1 MESFFIIFLCLFAI
15 YFIGALSPHNWNRR
29 TFIVAFFFL
38 FILSAFRA
46 PSIGNDTQNYIDI
59 FQNISELMTSETRY
73 EIGYLYLNDFIYN
86 HVSDSYR
93 IFFIITSAFI
103 YFSFGRFIL
112 KYSKTPWLSLMIF
125 MYYGFF
131 SFSISGL
138 RQTIAMAICTYALS
152 ALIDNKKILSC
163 LIICFAS
170 LFHSSAILF
179 IAILIFP
186 YLKLSDKTIAILF
199 ATTIFIAS
207 VFNIVLSDFLSIFGQ
222 YEHYTDNDSMYSTGG
237 VRIASIFNALICT
250 LVFIYGYAK
259 LKFLFRHS
267 DNDVEDTQ
275 YSNKIFLFC
284 LAISSAIYILS
295 LQFNMLDRIALYY
308 NMAALIILPNA
319 IYMLKPIN
327 TKTITAISVIL
338 FFISYQLII
347 AINRPEWNNIYPY
360 KFEFL

>member
-15 YFIGALSPHNWNRR
+15 YFIGALNPRNWNRK
-29 TFIVAFFFL
+29 TFIAAFFFL

-86 HVSDSYR
+86 HISDSYR
-93 IFFIITSAFI
+93 AFFIITSAFI

-112 KYSKTPWLSLMIF
+112 KYSKMPWLSLMIF
-125 MYYGFF
+125 MYYIFF
-131 SFSISGL
+131 SFTLCAL
-138 RQTIAMAICTYALS
+138 RQSIAMAICTYALS

-170 LFHSSAILF
+170 IFHSTAILF
-179 IAILIFP
+179 IVILIIP
-186 YLKLSDKTIAILF
+186 YLKLSNKTIVTLF
-199 ATTIFIAS
+199 AITIFTAS
-207 VFNIVLSDFLSIFGQ
+207 IFNIVLSDFLSIFEQ

-250 LVFIYGYAK
+250 SVFIYGYAK
-259 LKFLFRHS
+259 LRLSLHYGNNS
-267 DNDVEDTQ
+267 IVDNR

-284 LAISSAIYILS
+284 LVISSAIYILS

-308 NMAALIILPNA
+308 NMATLIILPNA

-327 TKTITAISVIL
+327 TKTVTAISVIL

-347 AINRPEWNNIYPY
+347 TINRPEWNNIYPY